1 MSDVIGYTLRTRAR
15 CYCPTIES
23 EPAFDMNRSSKMQL
37 AVAVALMA
45 FGSSALAS
53 PTSEWQYIG
62 DFQAATSKAGLAT
75 NAFQSAA
82 GLGTHFDSSSWD
94 AGASHARSASALT
107 LDAQTAAAASDASTA
122 SADERRRALS
132 NAVDTSN
139 TSPVVGSPA
148 ALELTLWNFI
158 NSIRAQQVSNPF
170 VQLQTAS
177 ANIDYTIN
185 SVPAPVP
192 LPPALWL
199 FAGGLAALA
208 IGRFLLRCKPSSG
221 STRALATT

>member
-1 MSDVIGYTLRTRAR
+1 
-15 CYCPTIES
+15 
-23 EPAFDMNRSSKMQL
+23 MNRSSKIQL
-37 AVAVALMA
+37 AIAAVLMA
-45 FGSSALAS
+45 LGSAAIAS
-53 PTSEWQYIG
+53 PTSEWHYIG
-62 DFQAATSKAGLAT
+62 EFQSAVSTSGLAT
-75 NAFQSAA
+75 GPFQDTA
-82 GLGTHFDSSSWD
+82 GLGTRFDASSWD
-94 AGASHARSASALT
+94 AGSAASRTSNASALT
-107 LDAQTAAAASDASTA
+107 LDAQTTAAATDASTA
-122 SADERRRALS
+122 AADERRRALAS
-132 NAVDTSN
+132 STNASN
-139 TSPVVGSPA
+139 TSPVTGSPA

-208 IGRFLLRCKPSSG
+208 IGRFLVRGKTSSD
-221 STRALATT
+221 SARTLATA

>member
-1 MSDVIGYTLRTRAR
+1 
-15 CYCPTIES
+15 
-23 EPAFDMNRSSKMQL
+23 MNRSSKMQL
-37 AVAVALMA
+37 AIAAALMA
-45 FGSSALAS
+45 LGSAAIAS
-53 PTSEWQYIG
+53 PTSEWHYIG
-62 DFQAATSKAGLAT
+62 EFQPATSTTGLAT
-75 NAFQSAA
+75 GPFQNTSS
-82 GLGTHFDSSSWD
+82 LGTSFDSSSWD
-94 AGASHARSASALT
+94 GASASSRTSSVSALT
-107 LDAQTAAAASDASTA
+107 LAAQTAAAATDASTA
-122 SADERRRALS
+122 SANERRHALAS
-132 NAVDTSN
+132 SAN

-185 SVPAPVP
+185 AVPAPVP

-208 IGRFLLRCKPSSG
+208 IGRFLVRGKPASDSA
-221 STRALATT
+221 RALAMT